1 MSLTWDPEAE
11 EQAVADAR
19 AKDTLVGVVV
29 GIVLVAAGL
38 AVRGLQLWACGL

>member
-1 MSLTWDPEAE
+1 MVTWETEAE
-11 EQAVADAR
+11 ERAVADAR
-19 AKDTLVGVVV
+19 ADDTLAGVII